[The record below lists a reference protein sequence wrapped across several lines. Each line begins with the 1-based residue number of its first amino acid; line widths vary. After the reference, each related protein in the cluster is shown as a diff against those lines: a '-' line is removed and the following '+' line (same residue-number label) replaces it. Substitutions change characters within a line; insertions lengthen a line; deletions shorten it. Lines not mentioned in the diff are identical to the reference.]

1 MRSAPR
7 AFRKNPKPSKIFV
20 STKRI
25 ARSIMEQLKVA
36 QDSVIAEHA
45 ELDQH
50 EFESGLQNRTEG
62 IIQAPLIQN
71 VLSQLDGVFPFDE
84 AVIEAL
90 PKDVTF
96 TSVESFSI
104 SAWTVTG
111 RVTAQRADR
120 SIQRFFLK
128 VAYGEHGRLMLGGE
142 HASSEMIY
150 SIMPDFIPTPY
161 GYGRYKVQSPDTYF
175 YLSQFIDMDVTAA
188 PDPEDLMSKL
198 AELHKNSQ
206 SPTGKFGF
214 PVTTYDGNVPHRVAW
229 ESKWVDF
236 FRNLFL
242 HACNLDAEVNEPWPE
257 LELAVRQ
264 MGDVVIPRLLGN
276 LRQSGSD
283 EPIKPCLIHGDLWEG
298 NRGIDRETGTSV
310 VYDASSYFAHNE
322 MEFGN
327 WRSELNTFFRS
338 KTYMDHYLR
347 RFPAAEPAKE
357 FHDRNRLYSIK
368 VAINYSAMRPG
379 SIRRKTAYNNMCY
392 LIHKYAPIEGIEQ
405 YDPRSD
411 PFVTGAHFQVYS
423 SSD

>member
-1 MRSAPR
+1 MASSIVEQPSA
-7 AFRKNPKPSKIFV
+7 
-20 STKRI
+20 
-25 ARSIMEQLKVA
+25 A
-36 QDSVIAEHA
+36 QDSVVERVG
-45 ELDQH
+45 LD
-50 EFESGLQNRTEG
+50 EYEVESGLQNRTEG

-71 VLSQLDGVFPFDE
+71 ILSQLDGVFPFDE

-96 TSVESFSI
+96 TSVESFGT

-111 RVTAQRADR
+111 RVTAQGADG

-142 HASSEMIY
+142 HVSSKMIY
-150 SIMPDFIPTPY
+150 SVMPDFIPTPY
-161 GYGRYKVQSPDTYF
+161 GYGRYNVQSPDTYF
-175 YLSQFIDMDVTAA
+175 YLSQFIDMDVTTA
-188 PDPEDLMSKL
+188 PDPEDLMGKL

-214 PVTTYDGNVPHRVAW
+214 PVTTYDGNIPHRVTW

-242 HACNLDAEVNEPWPE
+242 HACSLDAEANEPWPE

-264 MGDVVIPRLLGN
+264 MGEAVIPRLLGN
-276 LRQSGSD
+276 LRQSGSN
-283 EPIKPCLIHGDLWEG
+283 EPVKPCLIHGDLWEG
-298 NRGIDRETGTSV
+298 NRGIDMETGDSV

-338 KTYMDHYLR
+338 KTYMAHYLR
-347 RFPAAEPAKE
+347 RFPAAEPVEE
-357 FHDRNRLYSIK
+357 FDDRNRLYSIK

-392 LIHKYAPIEGIEQ
+392 LIHKYAPIEGVEQ

>member
-1 MRSAPR
+1 MAP
-7 AFRKNPKPSKIFV
+7 
-20 STKRI
+20 
-25 ARSIMEQLKVA
+25 SIVEQPNAA
-36 QDSVIAEHA
+36 QDSGLAESA
-45 ELDQH
+45 VLDEH
-50 EFESGLQNRTEG
+50 EVESGIQNRTEG

-71 VLSQLDGVFPFDE
+71 ILSQLDGVFPFDE

-96 TSVESFSI
+96 TSVESFGT

-111 RVTAQRADR
+111 RVTAQRADG

-142 HASSEMIY
+142 HVSSKMIY
-150 SIMPDFIPTPY
+150 SVMPDFIPTPY
-161 GYGRYKVQSPDTYF
+161 GYGRYKIQSPDTYF
-175 YLSQFIDMDVTAA
+175 YLSQFIDMDVTTA
-188 PDPEDLMSKL
+188 PDPEDLMGKL

-214 PVTTYDGNVPHRVAW
+214 PVTTYDGNIPHRVTW

-242 HACNLDAEVNEPWPE
+242 HACSLDAEVNEPWPE

-264 MGDVVIPRLLGN
+264 MGDAVIPRLLGN

-283 EPIKPCLIHGDLWEG
+283 EPVKPCLIHGDLWEG
-298 NRGIDRETGTSV
+298 NRGIDMETGDSV
-310 VYDASSYFAHNE
+310 MYDASSYFAHNE

-338 KTYMDHYLR
+338 KTYMAHYLR
-347 RFPAAEPAKE
+347 RFPAAEPVEE
-357 FHDRNRLYSIK
+357 FDDRNRLYSIK

-392 LIHKYAPIEGIEQ
+392 LIHKYAPIEGVEQ